1 MHEDFVGLGGDS
13 AIHRVYSEV
22 DRVVDLNDIWLDH
35 VLHNDIAK
43 IILPDETAQRMR
55 QNTANNYVNPMGLDI
70 SLDVEKLR
78 EAINAA

>member
-1 MHEDFVGLGGDS
+1 
-13 AIHRVYSEV
+13 
-22 DRVVDLNDIWLDH
+22 
-35 VLHNDIAK
+35 
-43 IILPDETAQRMR
+43 MR